1 MSLCPSHCCTVR
13 KSTPAHKHRVAN
25 VERNLC
31 SQKSSS
37 FSSARSAQVLRQS
50 RKSSFGLLTK
60 KPKTLAVYTTALNY
74 FTESC
79 RKFHM
84 HEIERYDPLKF
95 TGFLRDEKELSPRST
110 DSAV

>member
-1 MSLCPSHCCTVR
+1 
-13 KSTPAHKHRVAN
+13 
-25 VERNLC
+25 
-31 SQKSSS
+31 
-37 FSSARSAQVLRQS
+37 
-50 RKSSFGLLTK
+50 LLTK